1 MIVLL
6 LAGLAGL
13 LLPNVV
19 WNRALVRF
27 EGRFLPQLFY
37 GLITLVVLFNIYVM
51 QQRRHLRH
59 AREELVLQMVYNEAA
74 ERLSVVDPLTQVF
87 NRRYMDSVLTT
98 ELKRAERQNL
108 TLGFLM
114 IDVNDFKGVN
124 TNFGHLTGD
133 RILMEVAD
141 LLKHTF

>member
-1 MIVLL
+1 MDGRVPRQDIRSDSRQELEEQLRLRRQVQGLEQRDLQLWSIVCLMIVLL

-27 EGRFLPQLFY
+27 EERFLPQLFY

-59 AREELVLQMVYNEAA
+59 ARE
-74 ERLSVVDPLTQVF
+74 
-87 NRRYMDSVLTT
+87 
-98 ELKRAERQNL
+98 
-108 TLGFLM
+108 
-114 IDVNDFKGVN
+114 
-124 TNFGHLTGD
+124 
-133 RILMEVAD
+133 
-141 LLKHTF
+141 